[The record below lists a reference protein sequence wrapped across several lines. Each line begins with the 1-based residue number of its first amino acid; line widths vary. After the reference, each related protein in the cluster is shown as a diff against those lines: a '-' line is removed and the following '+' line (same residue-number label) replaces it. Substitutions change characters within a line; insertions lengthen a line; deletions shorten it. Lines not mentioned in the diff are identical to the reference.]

1 MSRRPNDHVST
12 KQQSSKQGEES
23 QGLASFL
30 DRQAR
35 GDLTLLISDITESM
49 RKVISDNFDASTAAL
64 DEQRAKDKENSQ
76 GENREPSRAEA
87 DASPLDNGENRPG
100 MRPREASA
108 SSLREVKAEA
118 EALRYFNEWRDS
130 VILRVGEA
138 VNKEETEKQQ
148 GESESQKDTGQ
159 GKSSSD
165 AVPSPE
171 QLENDSRTLR
181 YFYHPTDTPLS
192 QLPIETK
199 MLILH
204 SLLLLLLSLEHYS
217 AHSRV
222 LLLNIASSLGL
233 SMKMLVDD
241 EIKVARGL
249 LEAAK
254 EMSGDEETKKKVE
267 QSSMARKWKVGL
279 ASVGGAV
286 LIGVTGGLAAPLI
299 AAGIG
304 TVMGGLGLGATAA
317 AGLLGT
323 VAGSGVIIGGIFGA
337 YGGRMTGK
345 MMDQYA
351 REVED
356 FAFIPNNGSRTTFRN
371 DAEAA
376 QQDRRLRVTIGISG
390 WLTEEDDVVV
400 PWKVIGQD
408 SEVFALRW
416 ELEALMRLGNAMTAL
431 VTSAAW
437 VAGKEVLSKT
447 ILAQLMSAV
456 ALPFG
461 LLQISRIVDN
471 PFSVA
476 KSRADKAGEVLAD
489 ALINKAQGE
498 RPVTLIGYSLGAR
511 VIFSCLRSLARRRAY
526 GLVETAI
533 LMGAPTPSST
543 HHWRMMRTVV
553 SGRLVN
559 VYSENDTILKF
570 LYRTSSIQLGVA
582 GLQDI
587 EGIPGV
593 ESIDV
598 SSLISGHLRYRY
610 LIGTILLNIGF
621 QDIDLS
627 EVRREER
634 ALRIRDEEEE
644 RERAQHEEQRHKAD
658 LTEEGRAGP
667 EDSERSE
674 AVRLEKQVE
683 QRTRRKMMNREMEKM
698 KLEGGEKQVERKPLA
713 RKERPVG

>member
-1 MSRRPNDHVST
+1 MSRRPNDHVPL
-12 KQQSSKQGEES
+12 KQQPPKKDGDN

-30 DRQAR
+30 DRPTR
-35 GDLTLLISDITESM
+35 GDLTLLIADITDSM
-49 RKVISDNFDASTAAL
+49 RKIISDNFDASKATL
-64 DEQRAKDKENSQ
+64 DEQRANPNEDSNE
-76 GENREPSRAEA
+76 ENRDPSPEKT
-87 DASPLDNGENRPG
+87 DTSSHDNGENRPEV
-100 MRPREASA
+100 PQREASA
-108 SSLREVKAEA
+108 SAQRELKAEA
-118 EALRYFNEWRDS
+118 EALSYFNEWRDS

-138 VNKEETEKQQ
+138 VNQETD
-148 GESESQKDTGQ
+148 ESEAASSKEPPKT
-159 GKSSSD
+159 SSD
-165 AVPSPE
+165 EIPDSE

-181 YFYHPTDTPLS
+181 HFYTPTETPLL
-192 QLPIETK
+192 QLPVATR

-222 LLLNIASSLGL
+222 LLLNVASSLGL
-233 SMKMLVDD
+233 SMKVLVDN

-254 EMSGDEETKKKVE
+254 EMSGDEETRKKVE
-267 QSSMARKWKVGL
+267 KSSTARKWKVGL
-279 ASVGGAV
+279 ASVAGAA

-299 AAGIG
+299 AAGLG

-317 AGLLGT
+317 AGYLGA

-356 FAFIPNNGSRTTFRN
+356 FAFIPNHGSRTVFQN

-390 WLTEEDDVVV
+390 WLTEEEDVVV
-400 PWKVIGQD
+400 PWRVIGRD

-416 ELEALMRLGNAMTAL
+416 ELECLMRLGNAMTAL

-476 KSRADKAGEVLAD
+476 RSRADKAGEVLAD

-526 GLVETAI
+526 GLVESAI

-543 HHWRMMRTVV
+543 HDWRMMRTVV

-582 GLQDI
+582 GLQNI

-598 SSLISGHLRYRY
+598 STLISGHLRYRY

-621 QDIDLS
+621 EDIDRG
-627 EVRREER
+627 EVQREER
-634 ALRIRDEEEE
+634 ALRLRDEEEA

-658 LTEEGRAGP
+658 LTEEGRSGP
-667 EDSERSE
+667 EDSDRSE

-698 KLEGGEKQVERKPLA
+698 KLEGGQGERRPLA
-713 RKERPVG
+713 RREKQGN

>member
-1 MSRRPNDHVST
+1 MSKRPNDHVPL
-12 KQQSSKQGEES
+12 KQQPPKQDGEN
-23 QGLASFL
+23 QGLSSFL
-30 DRQAR
+30 DRQTR
-35 GDLTLLISDITESM
+35 GDLTLLIAEITESM
-49 RKVISDNFDASTAAL
+49 RKIISDNFDASTAAL
-64 DEQRAKDKENSQ
+64 DEQREKGSENFKE
-76 GENREPSRAEA
+76 ENRDPSPEKT
-87 DASPLDNGENRPG
+87 DTSSHNNGENQPE
-100 MRPREASA
+100 MRPQEASA
-108 SSLREVKAEA
+108 SARRELKAEA
-118 EALRYFNEWRDS
+118 EALSYFNEWRDS

-138 VNKEETEKQQ
+138 VNK
-148 GESESQKDTGQ
+148 DTGENEENEAESSKEPSQ
-159 GKSSSD
+159 VQNSSD
-165 AVPSPE
+165 AIPDRG
-171 QLENDSRTLR
+171 QLENDSRKLR
-181 YFYHPTDTPLS
+181 YFYHPTETSLS
-192 QLPIETK
+192 QLPVATK

-222 LLLNIASSLGL
+222 LLLNVASSLGL
-233 SMKMLVDD
+233 SMKILVDD

-249 LEAAK
+249 LDAAK
-254 EMSGDEETKKKVE
+254 EMSGEEETRKKVE
-267 QSSMARKWKVGL
+267 KSSTARKWKVGL
-279 ASVGGAV
+279 ASVAGAA

-299 AAGIG
+299 AAGLG

-317 AGLLGT
+317 AGYLGA

-356 FAFIPNNGSRTTFRN
+356 FAFIPNHGSRTVFKN

-400 PWKVIGQD
+400 PWKVIGRD

-416 ELEALMRLGNAMTAL
+416 ELECLMRLGNAMTAL

-461 LLQISRIVDN
+461 LLQISKIVDN

-476 KSRADKAGEVLAD
+476 RSRADKAGEVLAD

-526 GLVETAI
+526 GLVESAI
-533 LMGAPTPSST
+533 LLGAPTPSST
-543 HHWRMMRTVV
+543 HDWRMMRTVV

-582 GLQDI
+582 GLQNI

-598 SSLISGHLRYRY
+598 STLISGHLRYRY

-621 QDIDLS
+621 EDIDLS

-644 RERAQHEEQRHKAD
+644 RERAQHQEQRHKAD
-658 LTEEGRAGP
+658 LTEEGRSAP
-667 EDSERSE
+667 EDSDRSE

-683 QRTRRKMMNREMEKM
+683 QRTRRKMMGREMERM
-698 KLEGGEKQVERKPLA
+698 KLEDREEGRRPLA
-713 RKERPVG
+713 RKEKQTG